1 MGSHWTSPEN
11 PCLIHE
17 CVRVKEEVFVQQRNV
32 SCPQLEVPIC
42 PLGFQLHCETLSCC
56 PTCRCGKTCRQAS
69 LQASQPSKKAQKGP
83 QILAF
88 GAA

>member
-1 MGSHWTSPEN
+1 M
-11 PCLIHE
+11 
-17 CVRVKEEVFVQQRNV
+17 QQRNV

-69 LQASQPSKKAQKGP
+69 LQASQPSKKAQKGS